1 MTPGFKV
8 YARVRA
14 ISNQKWLFF
23 GGDGIRAE
31 NPFLSFVKSCDMQ
44 TK

>member
-1 MTPGFKV
+1 MQGLEPFQIRNGF
-8 YARVRA
+8 
-14 ISNQKWLFF
+14 FF
-23 GGDGIRAE
+23 WGDGIRAE